1 MGAVALK
8 AKICVDS
15 WAGRREFPCE
25 IMGETKTK
33 YVCRMLGDGVLP
45 RKHVRLGDVVKV
57 PKRAVRIETPDH
69 EREIPR
75 QDKTQEES
83 ALPQGRGESLIVQ
96 LDSAL
101 NQAEQLRDQ
110 QIQQQYSDQLGIYVQ
125 EKAQQI
131 DRLQSSLAASLTSE
145 QAQLQA
151 IQQRA
156 PGWTAGKKAHAQW
169 EQQVARRKT
178 RIAQIALRLDR
189 VGRLKRPLASMPRR
203 KSKNW
208 PSVSFGSINPSSP
221 RSGIRFNTESGRH
234 RSRLSRALK
243 ASARTLGDH

>member
-1 MGAVALK
+1 
-8 AKICVDS
+8 
-15 WAGRREFPCE
+15 
-25 IMGETKTK
+25 MGETKTK
-33 YVCRMLGDGVLP
+33 YVCQMLGDGVLP

-57 PKRAVRIETPDH
+57 PKRALMIETQDH
-69 EREIPR
+69 ERGIPR

-83 ALPQGRGESLIVQ
+83 ALPQGRGESLVAQ
-96 LDSAL
+96 LDSAV

-156 PGWTAGKKAHAQW
+156 PGWTAGKKAYAQW
-169 EQQVARRKT
+169 QQQVARRKT

-189 VGRLKRPLASMPRR
+189 VGEIEEAAGVYAERKIEELAER
-203 KSKNW
+203 KLRFDKPELAQEWDTIQHRERQAAIGAIESTQ
-208 PSVSFGSINPSSP
+208 SVGQDLG
-221 RSGIRFNTESGRH
+221 RSLT
-234 RSRLSRALK
+234 LSRVV
-243 ASARTLGDH
+243 DEE

>member
-1 MGAVALK
+1 
-8 AKICVDS
+8 
-15 WAGRREFPCE
+15 
-25 IMGETKTK
+25 MGETKTK

-45 RKHVRLGDVVKV
+45 RKHVRLGEVVKV

-69 EREIPR
+69 EREISR

-83 ALPQGRGESLIVQ
+83 TLPQGRGDSLVAQ
-96 LDSAL
+96 LDSAV

-110 QIQQQYSDQLGIYVQ
+110 QIQQQYTDQLGIYVQ

-151 IQQRA
+151 IQQGA
-156 PGWTAGKKAHAQW
+156 PGWTAGKKTRAQW

-189 VGRLKRPLASMPRR
+189 VGEIEEAAGVYAERKIQEVAERKLRLDKPELAQEWDKIQHRERQAAIPAIESTQ
-203 KSKNW
+203 
-208 PSVSFGSINPSSP
+208 SVGQDLG
-221 RSGIRFNTESGRH
+221 RSLT
-234 RSRLSRALK
+234 LSRVV
-243 ASARTLGDH
+243 DEE

>member
-1 MGAVALK
+1 
-8 AKICVDS
+8 
-15 WAGRREFPCE
+15 
-25 IMGETKTK
+25 MGETKTK

-45 RKHVRLGDVVKV
+45 RKHVRLGEVVKV

-83 ALPQGRGESLIVQ
+83 TLPQGRGDSLVAQ
-96 LDSAL
+96 LDSAV

-110 QIQQQYSDQLGIYVQ
+110 QIQQQYTDQLGIYVQ

-151 IQQRA
+151 TQQGVPLHLQRVA
-156 PGWTAGKKAHAQW
+156 LLDVPSQKLLGRRIL
-169 EQQVARRKT
+169 QVF
-178 RIAQIALRLDR
+178 LH
-189 VGRLKRPLASMPRR
+189 SMA
-203 KSKNW
+203 
-208 PSVSFGSINPSSP
+208 
-221 RSGIRFNTESGRH
+221 H
-234 RSRLSRALK
+234 RS
-243 ASARTLGDH
+243 SAVGWIVSLIDQKLDCGPIQVNLRRCA